1 MCVPIIYFDKNN
13 ILFIILQKSIKEL
26 PVAIQH
32 VALEQFNETTNI
44 TFCFMTQEIM
54 SYIQFC
60 QKSSLILNYSLL
72 PRVKAYSAFST
83 LRQQRVIHHTTLYRS
98 VLSEVLLGIRMHGC
112 LFYDL

>member
-44 TFCFMTQEIM
+44 TSRFMTQEIM

-83 LRQQRVIHHTTLYRS
+83 LRHIKIDKNNL
-98 VLSEVLLGIRMHGC
+98 
-112 LFYDL
+112 

>member
-13 ILFIILQKSIKEL
+13 IHFIILQKSIKEV

-44 TFCFMTQEIM
+44 TSCFMTQEIM

-60 QKSSLILNYSLL
+60 QKKQPNFELL
-72 PRVKAYSAFST
+72 VVAES
-83 LRQQRVIHHTTLYRS
+83 
-98 VLSEVLLGIRMHGC
+98 
-112 LFYDL
+112 

>member
-44 TFCFMTQEIM
+44 TSRFMTQEIM

-83 LRQQRVIHHTTLYRS
+83 LRHIKN
-98 VLSEVLLGIRMHGC
+98 
-112 LFYDL
+112 